1 MERKLHKPS
10 MREHCRKFLA
20 QTFLGLNYFWLIG
33 LDLEWPDNSLSR
45 NKRGTI
51 NNFTE
56 KKNGANPETGAKQ
69 GYLRSARE
77 VLSKVAQFWVRHIK
91 ASHA

>member
-1 MERKLHKPS
+1 MDRKLHKPS

-20 QTFLGLNYFWLIG
+20 QTFLGLNYFWLMS

-56 KKNGANPETGAKQ
+56 KKWSKPRNRCKARLSQVGQGGAEQSGTILG
-69 GYLRSARE
+69 
-77 VLSKVAQFWVRHIK
+77 K
-91 ASHA
+91 AH

>member
-1 MERKLHKPS
+1 MDRILHKPS

-20 QTFLGLNYFWLIG
+20 QTFLGLNYFWLMS

-56 KKNGANPETGAKQ
+56 KKMEQTQKQ
-69 GYLRSARE
+69 VQSRAISGRPGRC
-77 VLSKVAQFWVRHIK
+77 
-91 ASHA
+91 

>member
-1 MERKLHKPS
+1 MDRILHKPS

-20 QTFLGLNYFWLIG
+20 QTFLGLNYFQLMS

-56 KKNGANPETGAKQ
+56 KKMERTQKQ
-69 GYLRSARE
+69 VQSRAISGRPGRC
-77 VLSKVAQFWVRHIK
+77 
-91 ASHA
+91 

>member
-56 KKNGANPETGAKQ
+56 KKMEQTQKQ
-69 GYLRSARE
+69 VQSRAISGRPGRC
-77 VLSKVAQFWVRHIK
+77 
-91 ASHA
+91 